1 MSPRSTLLTSAD
13 RRPAPRV
20 LALAALASLAVHLV
34 LLQSTI
40 RLPNRLEESPPLLAT
55 ITELP
60 PPPAPA
66 KTVAAPQPPKPKH
79 RRVVRAAP
87 PVRLESPDPELL
99 AAATPAPS
107 PASTTAESAAIPLES
122 PDAVP
127 QPPLEETIPPA
138 PSIAPP
144 RELPPRIDLA
154 YRAFLGT
161 RGFLIGDAV
170 YRLEHSGSQYRISTV
185 GEARGLAA
193 LLFPGEARA
202 KSEGAITADG
212 LQPVSYSVE
221 RTSGNRREAA
231 SFDWESGMVQLN
243 GDQSAPLELPT
254 FDPLVVLWQ
263 FYFAPPAQDETEF
276 NIATTRKV
284 YHVTFRRVGTEKITL
299 PFGDVDTEVWKRVD
313 ADSTI
318 QAQVWLAPSLR
329 YVAVK
334 LRLSNARATVE
345 GLLDSIRVDDTV
357 AQR

>member
-1 MSPRSTLLTSAD
+1 MSLRSALSTSSD
-13 RRPAPRV
+13 RRPASRV
-20 LALAALASLAVHLV
+20 LAVAALASLAVHIA
-34 LLQSTI
+34 LLQSPF
-40 RLPNRLEESPPLLAT
+40 RLPDRVDDSPPLLAT

-60 PPPAPA
+60 PPPKPVE
-66 KTVAAPQPPKPKH
+66 TRAPQPPKPKH

-87 PVRLESPDPELL
+87 PVPVE
-99 AAATPAPS
+99 TPAPETVATATPV
-107 PASTTAESAAIPLES
+107 PAPEPVREPEPVAP
-122 PDAVP
+122 
-127 QPPLEETIPPA
+127 PPLEEAIPPA
-138 PSIAPP
+138 PSLAPP

-231 SFDWESGMVQLN
+231 SFDWESGMVELN

-276 NIATTRKV
+276 NIATTRKI
-284 YHVTFRRVGTEKITL
+284 YHVTFRRIGAEKITL
-299 PFGDVDTEVWKRVD
+299 PFGDVDTEIWKRVD
-313 ADSTI
+313 PDSTI

-345 GLLDSIRVDDTV
+345 GLLDSIRVDDTD
-357 AQR
+357 AQQ

>member
-1 MSPRSTLLTSAD
+1 MSSRIASFASFDPRPGS
-13 RRPAPRV
+13 RV
-20 LALAALASLAVHLV
+20 LAVAALASLAVHIV

-40 RLPNRLEESPPLLAT
+40 RLPDRIEESPPLLAT
-55 ITELP
+55 ITEMP
-60 PPPAPA
+60 PPPAP
-66 KTVAAPQPPKPKH
+66 VATHSPVKPKH

-87 PVRLESPDPELL
+87 AAPVETPAPEVV
-99 AAATPAPS
+99 AAATPVPEPVREPEPVAP
-107 PASTTAESAAIPLES
+107 
-122 PDAVP
+122 
-127 QPPLEETIPPA
+127 PPLEEAIPAA
-138 PSIAPP
+138 PSLAPP

-212 LQPVSYSVE
+212 LQPTSYSVE
-221 RTSGNRREAA
+221 RINRREAA

-263 FYFAPPAQDETEF
+263 FYFSPPAQDQIEF
-276 NIATTRKV
+276 NIATTRRI
-284 YHVTFRRVGTEKITL
+284 YHVTFRRIGTEKITL
-299 PFGDVDTEVWKRVD
+299 PFGDFDTEIWKRVD
-313 ADSTI
+313 ADSTV

-357 AQR
+357 AQQ

>member
-1 MSPRSTLLTSAD
+1 MSSRIASFASFDPRPGS
-13 RRPAPRV
+13 RV
-20 LALAALASLAVHLV
+20 LAVAALASLAVHIV

-40 RLPNRLEESPPLLAT
+40 RLPDRIEESPPLLAT

-60 PPPAPA
+60 PPPAP
-66 KTVAAPQPPKPKH
+66 VATPSPVKPKH

-87 PVRLESPDPELL
+87 PVPVETPAPEVV
-99 AAATPAPS
+99 AAATPVPEPVREPEPVAP
-107 PASTTAESAAIPLES
+107 
-122 PDAVP
+122 
-127 QPPLEETIPPA
+127 PPLEETIPPA
-138 PSIAPP
+138 PSLAPP

-212 LQPVSYSVE
+212 LQPTNYSVE
-221 RTSGNRREAA
+221 RTNRREAA

-263 FYFAPPAQDETEF
+263 FYFSPPAQDQIEF
-276 NIATTRKV
+276 NIATTRRI
-284 YHVTFRRVGTEKITL
+284 YHVTFRRIGTEKITL
-299 PFGDVDTEVWKRVD
+299 PFGDFDTEIWKRVD

-357 AQR
+357 AQQ

>member
-1 MSPRSTLLTSAD
+1 MSSRIALLAFFD
-13 RRPAPRV
+13 QRPASRV
-20 LALAALASLAVHLV
+20 LAVAALASLAVHIA
-34 LLQSTI
+34 LLQTTI
-40 RLPNRLEESPPLLAT
+40 RLPDRLQEPEPLLAT

-60 PPPAPA
+60 PPPAPVE
-66 KTVAAPQPPKPKH
+66 TLAPQPPKPKY

-87 PVRLESPDPELL
+87 AVPVETPAPEVV
-99 AAATPAPS
+99 AAATPVPVPEPVRESEPVAP
-107 PASTTAESAAIPLES
+107 
-122 PDAVP
+122 
-127 QPPLEETIPPA
+127 PPLEEAIPAA
-138 PSIAPP
+138 PSLAPP

-212 LQPVSYSVE
+212 LQPTSYSVE
-221 RTSGNRREAA
+221 RINRREAA

-263 FYFAPPAQDETEF
+263 FYFSPPAQDQTEF
-276 NIATTRKV
+276 NIATTRKI
-284 YHVTFRRVGTEKITL
+284 YHVTFRRVGAEKITL
-299 PFGDVDTEVWKRVD
+299 PFGDVDTEIWKRVD
-313 ADSTI
+313 ADSTVE
-318 QAQVWLAPSLR
+318 AQVWLAPSLR

-357 AQR
+357 AQQ

>member
-1 MSPRSTLLTSAD
+1 MSSRSAFFASSD
-13 RRPAPRV
+13 RPPASRV
-20 LALAALASLAVHLV
+20 LALAALASLAVHIA
-34 LLQSTI
+34 LLQSPI
-40 RLPNRLEESPPLLAT
+40 RLPDRVDDSSPLLAT

-60 PPPAPA
+60 PPPAPVE
-66 KTVAAPQPPKPKH
+66 TRAPAKPKH
-79 RRVVRAAP
+79 RRAVPAAP
-87 PVRLESPDPELL
+87 AVPVETPAPEVA
-99 AAATPAPS
+99 AAATAVAEPVREPEPVAP
-107 PASTTAESAAIPLES
+107 
-122 PDAVP
+122 
-127 QPPLEETIPPA
+127 PPLEEAIPATPSLAPA
-138 PSIAPP
+138 

-154 YRAFLGT
+154 YRAYLGT

-212 LQPVSYSVE
+212 LQPTSYSVE

-243 GDQSAPLELPT
+243 GDQSVPLELPT

-263 FYFAPPAQDETEF
+263 FYFAPPAQDQTEF
-276 NIATTRKV
+276 NIATTRKI
-284 YHVTFRRVGTEKITL
+284 YHVTFRRIGAEKITL
-299 PFGDVDTEVWKRVD
+299 PFGEVDTEIWKRVD

-334 LRLSNARATVE
+334 LRLSNSRVTVE

-357 AQR
+357 AQQ

>member
-1 MSPRSTLLTSAD
+1 MSSRIAFFASFDPRPGS
-13 RRPAPRV
+13 RI
-20 LALAALASLAVHLV
+20 LAVAALASLAVHIV

-40 RLPNRLEESPPLLAT
+40 RLPDRIEESPPLLAT

-60 PPPAPA
+60 PPPAP
-66 KTVAAPQPPKPKH
+66 VATPSPVKPKH

-87 PVRLESPDPELL
+87 PVPVETPAPEVV
-99 AAATPAPS
+99 AAATPVPEPVREPEPVAP
-107 PASTTAESAAIPLES
+107 
-122 PDAVP
+122 
-127 QPPLEETIPPA
+127 PPLEEAIPAA
-138 PSIAPP
+138 PSLAPP

-212 LQPVSYSVE
+212 LQPTNYSVE
-221 RTSGNRREAA
+221 RTNRREAA

-263 FYFAPPAQDETEF
+263 FYFSPPAQDQIEF
-276 NIATTRKV
+276 NIATTRRI
-284 YHVTFRRVGTEKITL
+284 YHVTFRRIGTEKITL
-299 PFGDVDTEVWKRVD
+299 PFGDVDTEIWKRVD
-313 ADSTI
+313 ADSTV
-318 QAQVWLAPSLR
+318 QAQIWLAPSLR

-357 AQR
+357 AQQ

>member
-1 MSPRSTLLTSAD
+1 MSSRIASFASFDPRPGS
-13 RRPAPRV
+13 RV
-20 LALAALASLAVHLV
+20 LAVAALASLAVHIA

-40 RLPNRLEESPPLLAT
+40 RLPHRVEESPPLLAT

-60 PPPAPA
+60 PPPAPVE
-66 KTVAAPQPPKPKH
+66 KPAPVKPKH

-87 PVRLESPDPELL
+87 AAPVETPAPEVV
-99 AAATPAPS
+99 AAATPVPEPVREPGPVAP
-107 PASTTAESAAIPLES
+107 
-122 PDAVP
+122 
-127 QPPLEETIPPA
+127 PPLEEAIPAA
-138 PSIAPP
+138 PSLAPP

-212 LQPVSYSVE
+212 LQPTSYSVE
-221 RTSGNRREAA
+221 RINRREAA

-263 FYFAPPAQDETEF
+263 FYFAPPAQDQTEF
-276 NIATTRKV
+276 NIATTRKI

-299 PFGDVDTEVWKRVD
+299 PFGEVDTEIWKRVD

-345 GLLDSIRVDDTV
+345 GLLDSIRVDDNV

>member
-1 MSPRSTLLTSAD
+1 MSSRIASFASFDPRPGS
-13 RRPAPRV
+13 RV
-20 LALAALASLAVHLV
+20 LAVAALASLAVHIV

-40 RLPNRLEESPPLLAT
+40 RLPDRIEESPPLLAT

-60 PPPAPA
+60 PPPAP
-66 KTVAAPQPPKPKH
+66 VATPSPVKPKH

-87 PVRLESPDPELL
+87 PVPVETPAPEVV
-99 AAATPAPS
+99 AAATPVPEPVREPEPVAP
-107 PASTTAESAAIPLES
+107 
-122 PDAVP
+122 
-127 QPPLEETIPPA
+127 PPLEEAIPAA
-138 PSIAPP
+138 PSLAPP

-212 LQPVSYSVE
+212 LQPTNYSVE
-221 RTSGNRREAA
+221 RTNRREAA

-263 FYFAPPAQDETEF
+263 FYFSPPAQDQIEF
-276 NIATTRKV
+276 NIATTRRI
-284 YHVTFRRVGTEKITL
+284 YHVTFRRIGTEKITL
-299 PFGDVDTEVWKRVD
+299 PFGDVDTEIWKRVD
-313 ADSTI
+313 ADSTV
-318 QAQVWLAPSLR
+318 QAQIWLAPSLR

-357 AQR
+357 AQQ

>member
-1 MSPRSTLLTSAD
+1 MSSRIASFASFDPRPGS
-13 RRPAPRV
+13 RV
-20 LALAALASLAVHLV
+20 LAVAALASLAVHIV

-40 RLPNRLEESPPLLAT
+40 RLPDRIEESPPLLAT

-60 PPPAPA
+60 PPPAP
-66 KTVAAPQPPKPKH
+66 VATPSPVKPKH

-87 PVRLESPDPELL
+87 PVPVETPAPEVV
-99 AAATPAPS
+99 AAATPVPEPVREPEPVAP
-107 PASTTAESAAIPLES
+107 
-122 PDAVP
+122 
-127 QPPLEETIPPA
+127 PPLEEAIPAA
-138 PSIAPP
+138 PSLAPP

-212 LQPVSYSVE
+212 LQPTNYSVE
-221 RTSGNRREAA
+221 RTNRREAA

-263 FYFAPPAQDETEF
+263 FYFSPPAQDQIEF
-276 NIATTRKV
+276 NIATTRRI
-284 YHVTFRRVGTEKITL
+284 YHVTFRRIGTEKITL
-299 PFGDVDTEVWKRVD
+299 PFGAVDTEIWKRVD
-313 ADSTI
+313 ADSTV
-318 QAQVWLAPSLR
+318 QAQIWLAPSLR

-357 AQR
+357 AQQ

>member
-1 MSPRSTLLTSAD
+1 
-13 RRPAPRV
+13 
-20 LALAALASLAVHLV
+20 LASLAVHIV

-40 RLPNRLEESPPLLAT
+40 RLPDRIEESPPLLTT

-60 PPPAPA
+60 PPPAPVE
-66 KTVAAPQPPKPKH
+66 TLAPQPPKPKH

-87 PVRLESPDPELL
+87 RVPVESPDPELL
-99 AAATPAPS
+99 AAATPAPTS
-107 PASTTAESAAIPLES
+107 ASSTATSMAPPLES
-122 PDAVP
+122 PDAAAP
-127 QPPLEETIPPA
+127 PPLEEAIPAA
-138 PSIAPP
+138 PSLAPP

-212 LQPVSYSVE
+212 LQPTSYSVE
-221 RTSGNRREAA
+221 RTSVNRREAA

-263 FYFAPPAQDETEF
+263 FYFSPPAQDQIEF
-276 NIATTRKV
+276 NIATTRRI
-284 YHVTFRRVGTEKITL
+284 YHVTFRRIGTEKITL
-299 PFGDVDTEVWKRVD
+299 PFGDVDTEIWKRVD
-313 ADSTI
+313 ADSTV
-318 QAQVWLAPSLR
+318 QAQIWLAPSLR

-357 AQR
+357 AQQ

>member
-1 MSPRSTLLTSAD
+1 MSSRIAFFASSD
-13 RRPAPRV
+13 RRPASRV
-20 LALAALASLAVHLV
+20 LAVAALASLAVHIA
-34 LLQSTI
+34 LLQSPF
-40 RLPNRLEESPPLLAT
+40 RLPDRIDESPPLLAT

-66 KTVAAPQPPKPKH
+66 ETLAPAKPKH

-87 PVRLESPDPELL
+87 AVPVETPAPEVV
-99 AAATPAPS
+99 AAATSVPEPAPA
-107 PASTTAESAAIPLES
+107 PEPV
-122 PDAVP
+122 VP
-127 QPPLEETIPPA
+127 PPLEEAIPA
-138 PSIAPP
+138 TLSLAPP

-212 LQPVSYSVE
+212 LQPTSYSVE

-263 FYFAPPAQDETEF
+263 FYFAPPAQDQTEF
-276 NIATTRKV
+276 NIATTRRI
-284 YHVTFRRVGTEKITL
+284 YHVTFRRIGAEKITL
-299 PFGDVDTEVWKRVD
+299 PFGDVDTEIWKRVD

-334 LRLSNARATVE
+334 LRLSNARETVE
-345 GLLDSIRVDDTV
+345 GLLDSLRVDDTV
-357 AQR
+357 AQQ

>member
-1 MSPRSTLLTSAD
+1 MFPSTASLALLDRPRTS
-13 RRPAPRV
+13 RV
-20 LALAALASLAVHLV
+20 LAVAALASIVVHIA
-34 LLQSTI
+34 LLQSPV
-40 RLPNRLEESPPLLAT
+40 RLPGPVDEPPPLLAT

-66 KTVAAPQPPKPKH
+66 VETRAPEAPKPKH
-79 RRVVRAAP
+79 RRAVRAAP
-87 PVRLESPDPELL
+87 QAPVESPDPEFV
-99 AAATPAPS
+99 AAATPAPIRL
-107 PASTTAESAAIPLES
+107 SAPSHPTPTPLES
-122 PDAVP
+122 PDA
-127 QPPLEETIPPA
+127 PPPPTLEEPVVAA
-138 PSIAPP
+138 PSLSPP

-170 YRLEHSGSQYRISTV
+170 YRLEHSGGQYRISTV

-202 KSEGAITADG
+202 TSEGAITADG
-212 LQPVSYSVE
+212 LQPSSYSVE
-221 RTSGNRREAA
+221 RTSSKRREAA

-243 GDQSAPLELPT
+243 DDKSAPLELPT

-263 FYFAPPAQDETEF
+263 FYFAPPTQDQTEF

-284 YHVTFRRVGTEKITL
+284 YHVMFRHVADEKITL
-299 PFGDVDTEVWKRVD
+299 PFGEVDTEGWKKVGGD
-313 ADSTI
+313 AAI
-318 QAQVWLAPSLR
+318 EAQVWLAPSLR
-329 YVAVK
+329 HVAVK

>member
-1 MSPRSTLLTSAD
+1 M
-13 RRPAPRV
+13 
-20 LALAALASLAVHLV
+20 LAVAALASLSVHLV
-34 LLQSTI
+34 LLQWP
-40 RLPNRLEESPPLLAT
+40 LPLPGRVDELPVLTAT

-60 PPPAPA
+60 PPPAP
-66 KTVAAPQPPKPKH
+66 VEQPPAPKPK
-79 RRVVRAAP
+79 RRHTVRAAP
-87 PVRLESPDPELL
+87 RPAPVEARAPETL
-99 AAATPAPS
+99 AAAPPAPEAPP
-107 PASTTAESAAIPLES
+107 PAAEPAPAP
-122 PDAVP
+122 P
-127 QPPLEETIPPA
+127 PPLEEPIPAA

-193 LLFPGEARA
+193 LLFHGQAWAR
-202 KSEGAITADG
+202 SEGAITADG
-212 LQPVSYSVE
+212 LQPSNYSIE
-221 RTSGNRREAA
+221 RTSSNRREAA
-231 SFDWESGMVQLN
+231 SFDWETGMVQLN
-243 GDQSAPLELPT
+243 DDKSAPLELPT

-263 FYFAPPAQDETEF
+263 FYFAPPVEDETEF

-284 YHVTFRRVGTEKITL
+284 YHYTFRRTGSEKITL
-299 PFGDVDTEVWKRVD
+299 PFGDVDTEVWKKVEGD
-313 ADSTI
+313 GSID
-318 QAQVWLAPSLR
+318 AQVWLAPSLR

-334 LRLSNARATVE
+334 LRLSNGRVTVE

>member
-1 MSPRSTLLTSAD
+1 MFARNAFFVSS
-13 RRPAPRV
+13 RRPSTSRV
-20 LALAALASLAVHLV
+20 LAVAALASIAVHV
-34 LLQSTI
+34 ALLQSPI
-40 RLPNRLEESPPLLAT
+40 HLPGPVETQPPLLAT

-60 PPPAPA
+60 PPPAPIE
-66 KTVAAPQPPKPKH
+66 KRPPPPKPKH

-87 PVRLESPDPELL
+87 RVPVESPDPELL
-99 AAATPAPS
+99 AAATPAP
-107 PASTTAESAAIPLES
+107 ASSSSMAESTAAPLES
-122 PDAVP
+122 PDAVVP
-127 QPPLEETIPPA
+127 PPLEEAIPAA
-138 PSIAPP
+138 PSITPP

-161 RGFLIGDAV
+161 RGFVIGDAV

-202 KSEGAITADG
+202 VSEGAITADG
-212 LQPVSYSVE
+212 LQPVSYSIE
-221 RTSGNRREAA
+221 RSSGNRREAA
-231 SFDWESGMVQLN
+231 NFDWESGMVQLN
-243 GDQSAPLELPT
+243 DDKSAPLELPT

-263 FYFAPPAQDETEF
+263 FYFSPPTQDEAEF

-284 YHVTFRRVGTEKITL
+284 YHVTFRRVGAEKITL
-299 PFGDVDTEVWKRVD
+299 PFGDVDTEIWRRVD

-329 YVAVK
+329 HIAVK

>member
-1 MSPRSTLLTSAD
+1 MWSRRTIPDPSETPRAS
-13 RRPAPRV
+13 RV
-20 LALAALASLAVHLV
+20 FAVAVLASLAVHLA
-34 LLQSTI
+34 LLQSPFE
-40 RLPNRLEESPPLLAT
+40 LPARVDETPPLVAT

-60 PPPAPA
+60 PPPPVAQRPA
-66 KTVAAPQPPKPKH
+66 PKPKRH
-79 RRVVRAAP
+79 RIPRTAPPVAPSATAPVSIVAAAPGAELAPPPAPEPAAP
-87 PVRLESPDPELL
+87 P
-99 AAATPAPS
+99 
-107 PASTTAESAAIPLES
+107 
-122 PDAVP
+122 
-127 QPPLEETIPPA
+127 PPLEEPIPPA
-138 PSIAPP
+138 PSLAPP

-202 KSEGAITADG
+202 TSEGAITADG
-212 LQPVSYSVE
+212 LQPSSYIVE
-221 RTSGNRREAA
+221 RSSGKRREEA
-231 SFDWESGMVQLN
+231 SFDWESGMVQLK
-243 GDQSAPLELPT
+243 DDKSAPLELPT

-263 FYFAPPAQDETEF
+263 FYFAPPTQDETEF

-284 YHVTFRRVGTEKITL
+284 YHVTFRRIGAEKITL
-299 PFGDVDTEVWKRVD
+299 PFGDVDTEIWKRVD
-313 ADSTI
+313 PDSTI
-318 QAQVWLAPSLR
+318 EAQVWLAPSLR

-357 AQR
+357 AQQ

>member
-1 MSPRSTLLTSAD
+1 MSLHSTLLTSSE
-13 RRPAPRV
+13 RRHASRV
-20 LALAALASLAVHLV
+20 LAVAAVASLAVHIA
-34 LLQSTI
+34 LLQSPVH
-40 RLPNRLEESPPLLAT
+40 LPGRVDDSPPLLAT

-60 PPPAPA
+60 PPPKPVE
-66 KTVAAPQPPKPKH
+66 TRAPQPPKPKH
-79 RRVVRAAP
+79 RRVVRAPPAP
-87 PVRLESPDPELL
+87 IEAPAPETV
-99 AAATPAPS
+99 AAAPAPE
-107 PASTTAESAAIPLES
+107 PAIEPAHEAEPVAP
-122 PDAVP
+122 
-127 QPPLEETIPPA
+127 PPLEQAIPPA
-138 PSIAPP
+138 PSLAPP

-263 FYFAPPAQDETEF
+263 FYFAPPVQDETEF
-276 NIATTRKV
+276 NVATTRKI

-299 PFGDVDTEVWKRVD
+299 PFGEVDTEIWKRVD
-313 ADSTI
+313 PDSTI

-334 LRLSNARATVE
+334 LRLSNPRATVE
-345 GLLDSIRVDDTV
+345 GLLDSIRVDDTI
-357 AQR
+357 AQQ

>member
-1 MSPRSTLLTSAD
+1 MSPRSAFFASSD
-13 RRPAPRV
+13 RPPASRV
-20 LALAALASLAVHLV
+20 LALAALASLAVHV
-34 LLQSTI
+34 ALLQTTI
-40 RLPNRLEESPPLLAT
+40 RLPDRVDESPPLVAT

-60 PPPAPA
+60 PPPAPVEKA
-66 KTVAAPQPPKPKH
+66 TPPKP
-79 RRVVRAAP
+79 RRQHVVRAAP
-87 PVRLESPDPELL
+87 PVPVE
-99 AAATPAPS
+99 TPAPEVVAAAAPVAE
-107 PASTTAESAAIPLES
+107 PAAAPE
-122 PDAVP
+122 PVAP
-127 QPPLEETIPPA
+127 PPLEETIPAA
-138 PSIAPP
+138 PSLAPP

-212 LQPVSYSVE
+212 LQPTSYSVE
-221 RTSGNRREAA
+221 RSSGNRREAA

-243 GDQSAPLELPT
+243 GDQLAPLELPT

-263 FYFAPPAQDETEF
+263 FYFSPPAQDETEF
-276 NIATTRKV
+276 NIATTRKI

-299 PFGDVDTEVWKRVD
+299 PFGEVDTEIWKRVD

-357 AQR
+357 AQQ

>member
-1 MSPRSTLLTSAD
+1 MSSRSAFFASSD
-13 RRPAPRV
+13 RRPASRV
-20 LALAALASLAVHLV
+20 LAVAALASLAVHIA
-34 LLQSTI
+34 LLQSPI
-40 RLPNRLEESPPLLAT
+40 RLAGRVDESPPLLAT

-60 PPPAPA
+60 PPPAPVE
-66 KTVAAPQPPKPKH
+66 TRAPAKPKH
-79 RRVVRAAP
+79 RRAARPAP
-87 PVRLESPDPELL
+87 PLPVESPDPEVL
-99 AAATPAPS
+99 AAATAM
-107 PASTTAESAAIPLES
+107 PASSPSAAVSEATPLES
-122 PDAVP
+122 PEPADP
-127 QPPLEETIPPA
+127 PPLEETIPA
-138 PSIAPP
+138 TPSLAPP

-154 YRAFLGT
+154 YRGFLGT
-161 RGFLIGDAV
+161 RGFFIGDAV

-212 LQPVSYSVE
+212 LQPTSYSVE
-221 RTSGNRREAA
+221 RSSGNRREAA

-263 FYFAPPAQDETEF
+263 FYFAPPAQDQTEF
-276 NIATTRKV
+276 NIATTRKI

-299 PFGDVDTEVWKRVD
+299 PFGDVDTEIWKRVD

-357 AQR
+357 AQQ

>member
-1 MSPRSTLLTSAD
+1 
-13 RRPAPRV
+13 
-20 LALAALASLAVHLV
+20 VHIA

-40 RLPNRLEESPPLLAT
+40 RLPDRIDESPPLLAT

-60 PPPAPA
+60 PPPAPVE
-66 KTVAAPQPPKPKH
+66 TLAPVKPKH
-79 RRVVRAAP
+79 RRVVRATPAV
-87 PVRLESPDPELL
+87 PVE
-99 AAATPAPS
+99 TPAPEVVAAAAPVPE
-107 PASTTAESAAIPLES
+107 PAPAAEPVAP
-122 PDAVP
+122 
-127 QPPLEETIPPA
+127 PPLEEAIPAA
-138 PSIAPP
+138 PSLAPP

-202 KSEGAITADG
+202 KSEGAITSDG
-212 LQPVSYSVE
+212 LQPTSYSVE
-221 RTSGNRREAA
+221 RTNRREAA

-263 FYFAPPAQDETEF
+263 FYFSPPAQDQIEF
-276 NIATTRKV
+276 NIATTRRI
-284 YHVTFRRVGTEKITL
+284 YHVTFRRIGAEKITL
-299 PFGDVDTEVWKRVD
+299 PFGDVDTEIWKRVD
-313 ADSTI
+313 ADSTVKRRYGWRLAAPCRR
-318 QAQVWLAPSLR
+318 QAP
-329 YVAVK
+329 
-334 LRLSNARATVE
+334 LSNARATVE

-357 AQR
+357 AQQ

>member
-1 MSPRSTLLTSAD
+1 MSSRIAFFASFDPRPGS
-13 RRPAPRV
+13 RV
-20 LALAALASLAVHLV
+20 LAVAALASLAVHIV

-40 RLPNRLEESPPLLAT
+40 RLPDRIEESPPLLAT
-55 ITELP
+55 ITEMP
-60 PPPAPA
+60 PPPAR
-66 KTVAAPQPPKPKH
+66 VEAPSPVKPKH

-87 PVRLESPDPELL
+87 PVPVE
-99 AAATPAPS
+99 TPAPEVVA
-107 PASTTAESAAIPLES
+107 ASTP
-122 PDAVP
+122 VP
-127 QPPLEETIPPA
+127 EPVREPEPVAPPPLEEAIPAA
-138 PSIAPP
+138 PSLAPP

-212 LQPVSYSVE
+212 LQPTNYSVE
-221 RTSGNRREAA
+221 RTNRREAA

-263 FYFAPPAQDETEF
+263 FYFSPPAQDQTEF
-276 NIATTRKV
+276 NIATTRRI
-284 YHVTFRRVGTEKITL
+284 YHVTFRRIGTEKITL
-299 PFGDVDTEVWKRVD
+299 PFGDVDTEIWKRVD
-313 ADSTI
+313 ADSTV
-318 QAQVWLAPSLR
+318 QAQIWLAPSLR

-357 AQR
+357 AQQ

>member
-1 MSPRSTLLTSAD
+1 MSLRSALSTSSD
-13 RRPAPRV
+13 PRPASRV
-20 LALAALASLAVHLV
+20 LAVAALASLAVHIA
-34 LLQSTI
+34 LLQSPF
-40 RLPNRLEESPPLLAT
+40 RLPDRVDDSPPLLAT

-60 PPPAPA
+60 PPPKPVETRAP
-66 KTVAAPQPPKPKH
+66 PPPKPKH

-87 PVRLESPDPELL
+87 PVPVETPAPETV
-99 AAATPAPS
+99 AAATPGPAPE
-107 PASTTAESAAIPLES
+107 PVREPEPVA
-122 PDAVP
+122 
-127 QPPLEETIPPA
+127 PPLLEEAIPPA
-138 PSIAPP
+138 PSLAPP

-231 SFDWESGMVQLN
+231 SFDWESGMVELN

-276 NIATTRKV
+276 NIATTRKI
-284 YHVTFRRVGTEKITL
+284 YHVTFRRIGAEKITL
-299 PFGDVDTEVWKRVD
+299 PFGEVDTEIWKRVD
-313 ADSTI
+313 PDSTI

-357 AQR
+357 AQQ

>member
-1 MSPRSTLLTSAD
+1 MSSRIAFFTFFD
-13 RRPAPRV
+13 QRPGSRV
-20 LALAALASLAVHLV
+20 LAVAALASLAVHIA

-40 RLPNRLEESPPLLAT
+40 RLPDRVEESPPLLAT

-60 PPPAPA
+60 PPPALVEKPA
-66 KTVAAPQPPKPKH
+66 PVKPKH

-87 PVRLESPDPELL
+87 AAPVETPAPEVV
-99 AAATPAPS
+99 AAATPVPEPVREPGPVAP
-107 PASTTAESAAIPLES
+107 
-122 PDAVP
+122 
-127 QPPLEETIPPA
+127 PPLEEAIPAA
-138 PSIAPP
+138 PSLAPP

-212 LQPVSYSVE
+212 LQPTSYSVE
-221 RTSGNRREAA
+221 RINRREAA

-263 FYFAPPAQDETEF
+263 FYFSPPAHDQTEF
-276 NIATTRKV
+276 NIATTRKI
-284 YHVTFRRVGTEKITL
+284 YHVTFRRIGAEKITL
-299 PFGDVDTEVWKRVD
+299 PFGDVDTEIWKRVD
-313 ADSTI
+313 ADSTVE
-318 QAQVWLAPSLR
+318 AQVWLAPSLR

-357 AQR
+357 AQQ

>member
-1 MSPRSTLLTSAD
+1 MSLRSALSTSSD
-13 RRPAPRV
+13 RRPVSRV
-20 LALAALASLAVHLV
+20 LAVAALASLAVHIA
-34 LLQSTI
+34 LLQSPF
-40 RLPNRLEESPPLLAT
+40 RLPDRVDDSPPLLAT

-60 PPPAPA
+60 PPPKPVE
-66 KTVAAPQPPKPKH
+66 TRAPQPPKPKH

-87 PVRLESPDPELL
+87 PVPVE
-99 AAATPAPS
+99 TPAPETVATATPV
-107 PASTTAESAAIPLES
+107 PAPEPVREPEPVAP
-122 PDAVP
+122 
-127 QPPLEETIPPA
+127 PPLEEAIPPA
-138 PSIAPP
+138 PSLAPP

-231 SFDWESGMVQLN
+231 SFDWESGMVELN

-276 NIATTRKV
+276 NIATTRKI
-284 YHVTFRRVGTEKITL
+284 YHVTFRRIGAEKITL
-299 PFGDVDTEVWKRVD
+299 PFGDVDTEIWKRVD
-313 ADSTI
+313 PDSTI

-357 AQR
+357 AQQ

>member
-1 MSPRSTLLTSAD
+1 MPLHSTVSTSSE
-13 RRPAPRV
+13 RRPASRV
-20 LALAALASLAVHLV
+20 LAVAALASLAVHLA
-34 LLQSTI
+34 LLQSPF
-40 RLPNRLEESPPLLAT
+40 RLPDRVDDSPPLLAT

-60 PPPAPA
+60 PPPAPVE
-66 KTVAAPQPPKPKH
+66 TLAPQPPKPKH
-79 RRVVRAAP
+79 RRVVRAAAP
-87 PVRLESPDPELL
+87 APVAAPVPETV
-99 AAATPAPS
+99 AAAPIPVAEPAREPE
-107 PASTTAESAAIPLES
+107 PVAP
-122 PDAVP
+122 
-127 QPPLEETIPPA
+127 PPLEEAIPPA
-138 PSIAPP
+138 PSLAPP

-263 FYFAPPAQDETEF
+263 FYFAPPAQDQTEF
-276 NIATTRKV
+276 NIATTRKI
-284 YHVTFRRVGTEKITL
+284 YHVTFRRVGAEKITL
-299 PFGDVDTEVWKRVD
+299 PFGDVDTEIWKRVD
-313 ADSTI
+313 PDSTI
-318 QAQVWLAPSLR
+318 EAQVWLAPSLR

-357 AQR
+357 AQQ

>member
-1 MSPRSTLLTSAD
+1 MSSRIAFFTFFD
-13 RRPAPRV
+13 QRPGSRV
-20 LALAALASLAVHLV
+20 LAVAALASLAVHIA

-40 RLPNRLEESPPLLAT
+40 RLPDRVEESPPLLAT

-60 PPPAPA
+60 PPPAPVE
-66 KTVAAPQPPKPKH
+66 KPAPVKPKH

-87 PVRLESPDPELL
+87 AAPVETPAPEVV
-99 AAATPAPS
+99 AAATPVPEPVREPEPVAP
-107 PASTTAESAAIPLES
+107 
-122 PDAVP
+122 
-127 QPPLEETIPPA
+127 PPLEEAISAA
-138 PSIAPP
+138 PSLAPP

-212 LQPVSYSVE
+212 LQPTSYSVE
-221 RTSGNRREAA
+221 RINRREAA

-263 FYFAPPAQDETEF
+263 FYFSPPAHDQTEF
-276 NIATTRKV
+276 NIATTRKI
-284 YHVTFRRVGTEKITL
+284 YHVTFRRIGAEKITL
-299 PFGDVDTEVWKRVD
+299 PFGDVDTEIWKRVD
-313 ADSTI
+313 ADSTVE
-318 QAQVWLAPSLR
+318 AQVWLAPSLR

-357 AQR
+357 AQQ

>member
-1 MSPRSTLLTSAD
+1 MSSRIASFASFDPRPGS
-13 RRPAPRV
+13 RV
-20 LALAALASLAVHLV
+20 LAVAALASLAVHIV

-40 RLPNRLEESPPLLAT
+40 RLPDRIEESPPLLAT

-60 PPPAPA
+60 PPPAP
-66 KTVAAPQPPKPKH
+66 VATPSPVKPKH

-87 PVRLESPDPELL
+87 PVPVETPAPEVV
-99 AAATPAPS
+99 AAATPVPEPVREPEPVAP
-107 PASTTAESAAIPLES
+107 
-122 PDAVP
+122 
-127 QPPLEETIPPA
+127 PPLEEAIPAA
-138 PSIAPP
+138 PSLAPP

-212 LQPVSYSVE
+212 LQPTNYSVE
-221 RTSGNRREAA
+221 RTNRREAA

-263 FYFAPPAQDETEF
+263 FYFSPPAQDQIEF
-276 NIATTRKV
+276 NIATTRRI
-284 YHVTFRRVGTEKITL
+284 YHVTFRRIGTEKITL
-299 PFGDVDTEVWKRVD
+299 PFGDFDTEIWKRVD
-313 ADSTI
+313 ADSTV
-318 QAQVWLAPSLR
+318 QAQIWLAPSLR

-357 AQR
+357 AQQ